1 MQQRDNC
8 TTPQEPQI
16 SFWRAVPLGFKVL
29 FSESHWQILRGLR
42 NWEIRQLQNKLSKE
56 YERLGK
62 LLEQEANDSDQGKMQ
77 SEIDLCRKQIGFLS
91 REVEH
96 LQSQLK
102 NLRQEII
109 DKRQKKWDL

>member
-1 MQQRDNC
+1 MQQSDHN
-8 TTPQEPQI
+8 TTPQESQI

-29 FSESHWQILRGLR
+29 FSEIHWQILRGLR

-62 LLEQEANDSDQGKMQ
+62 LLEQESKGSDKGKKQ
-77 SEIDLCRKQIGFLS
+77 SEIDLCRRQIEFLS

-96 LQSQLK
+96 LQSQLH

-109 DKRQKKWDL
+109 DKRRKKWDL

>member
-1 MQQRDNC
+1 MQQSDHN

-16 SFWRAVPLGFKVL
+16 SYWRAVPLGFKVL
-29 FSESHWQILRGLR
+29 FSEIHWQILRGLR

-62 LLEQEANDSDQGKMQ
+62 LLEKETSVSDQGKTQ
-77 SEIDLCRKQIGFLS
+77 SEIELCRKQIGFLS
-91 REVEH
+91 SEVEH
-96 LQSQLK
+96 LQSQLQ

-109 DKRQKKWDL
+109 HKRQKKWDL